1 MEMEMIESATLTV
14 TGMKCGGCEN
24 NVTIKLKA
32 LEGVKSV
39 TASSKNN
46 EVNIEF
52 DSDIAN
58 LKAIAQAISE
68 SGYTVVEDI

>member
-1 MEMEMIESATLTV
+1 MIESATLTV

-24 NVTIKLKA
+24 NVTTTLKA

-58 LKAIAQAISE
+58 LKAIAKAISE
-68 SGYTVVEDI
+68 VGYTVVEDI